1 MHTWNYYNKLDN
13 NLAQIEMWL
22 IENGITKETPI
33 LSVYD
38 PSPNVSLYYLNRKG
52 LSNIYNQELSEE
64 FVQHARNIGVNY
76 LLVHSEGLK
85 TERERSLYCR
95 DTLSSIG
102 NIHLFKL
109 N

>member
-1 MHTWNYYNKLDN
+1 MELLTINWDN
-13 NLAQIEMWL
+13 NLALIDDWL
-22 IENGITKETPI
+22 NENGVTKEVPV

-38 PSPNVSLYYLNRKG
+38 PSPNVSLYYMNRKG
-52 LSNIYNQELSEE
+52 LSNIYHQELTGE
-64 FVQHARNIGVNY
+64 FVQHAKNIGIKH

-85 TERERSLYCR
+85 TEKEKAIYCR
-95 DTLSSIG
+95 DTISSKG